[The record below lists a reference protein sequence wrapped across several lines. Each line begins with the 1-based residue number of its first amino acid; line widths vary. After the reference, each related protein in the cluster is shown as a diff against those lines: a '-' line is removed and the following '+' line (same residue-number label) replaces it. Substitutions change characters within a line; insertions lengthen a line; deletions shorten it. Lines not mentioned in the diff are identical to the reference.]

1 MEPCPRIFNPDRR
14 KQLKSERLNSSSED
28 YIDYSKIA
36 IYLQDATKVILD
48 RREDKPLDLL
58 QE

>member
-1 MEPCPRIFNPDRR
+1 MEPCPRIFNFNRK
-14 KQLKSERLNSSSED
+14 KQLESERLSCSSED
-28 YIDYSKIA
+28 YIEYSKIA

-48 RREDKPLDLL
+48 RREDKPLELL

>member
-1 MEPCPRIFNPDRR
+1 MEPYPRIFNHQRR
-14 KQLKSERLNSSSED
+14 KQLKFERLSSTAED
-28 YIDYSKIA
+28 YIEYSKIA

-48 RREDKPLDLL
+48 RREEKPLELL